1 MAKKPFPNLSHKATK
16 LSKIVKSKLKIKKLS
31 VFIVRKVRPVPTQE
45 PAKNSFLI
53 IAQGVLG
60 VGNTRLTG

>member
-16 LSKIVKSKLKIKKLS
+16 LSKIVRMKLSIKKLS

-53 IAQGVLG
+53 IAQ
-60 VGNTRLTG
+60 